1 MPNLPTQSF
10 GHLVTTDEYNDII
23 GDLNAATAGLAAL
36 NAQDV
41 VTLTPASGTTSRINF
56 CGIDFDGGAVEDGDV
71 IIVVAATK
79 ERNNTG
85 GDETV
90 VFGFQA
96 GGGSH
101 AAFPNH
107 TWPTASPS
115 EIKTSRVYTF
125 IRVGT
130 ELWGFQAVFGALSLG
145 GVSYKPAAVVS
156 SPTFASDWTLQ
167 LTVQFATPSVDL
179 YLTPMQASVLRMKN
193 GV

>member
-1 MPNLPTQSF
+1 MPNLPTQAF
-10 GHLVTTDEYNDII
+10 GHRVTSDEYNDII
-23 GDLNAATAGLAAL
+23 ADVNAATETLAAL

-41 VTLTPASGTTSRINF
+41 VTLTNANNTTSRIPF
-56 CGIDFDGGAVEDGDV
+56 AAIDFEGGAVSDGDV

-85 GDETV
+85 GDEAV

-107 TWPTASPS
+107 LWPLASAA

-125 IRVGT
+125 IRVGS

-145 GVSYKPAAVVS
+145 GVSYKPSAVVS

-167 LTVQFATPSVDL
+167 LTVQFADASTDL
-179 YLTPMQASVLRMKN
+179 YLTPQQASVLRMKN